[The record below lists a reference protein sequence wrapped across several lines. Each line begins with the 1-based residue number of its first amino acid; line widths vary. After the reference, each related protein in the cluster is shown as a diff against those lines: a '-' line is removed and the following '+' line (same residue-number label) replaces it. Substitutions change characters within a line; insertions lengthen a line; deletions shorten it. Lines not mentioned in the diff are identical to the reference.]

1 MRLNVL
7 NCHPRVTVSVAI
19 TLDGYMNTIDQGVL
33 RISSKGDLL
42 EVHRLRA
49 RSDAILV
56 GAETLRTD
64 DCQLTV
70 RYDQGGSAKPMKITL
85 TRSGRLGF
93 NARFFALDGAKKVIF
108 CPKSVVSKLQD
119 ELPEQSQLVGFDG
132 ESCSLSKLLETLTA
146 SGVKELMIEGGASVI
161 SQFLHEKLVD
171 RVRIA
176 ISPQIVGPAGKNRL
190 FQAAPTIGQSG
201 AEWRFISV
209 EHFDETVVIWYE
221 IMNADHH

>member
-1 MRLNVL
+1 MNNLRYR
-7 NCHPRVTVSVAI
+7 PRVTVSVAV
-19 TLDGYMNTIDQGVL
+19 TLDGYTSTTDQGVY
-33 RISSKGDLL
+33 RISSARDLS

-56 GAETLRTD
+56 GAETLRAD

-70 RYDQGGSAKPMKITL
+70 RLVQGGPTRPMKITL
-85 TRSGRLGF
+85 TRSGRLDF
-93 NARFFALDGAKKVIF
+93 KARFFALDGAEKMIF
-108 CPKSVVSKLQD
+108 CPKSVVPELQQ
-119 ELPEQSQLVGFDG
+119 ELPEQSRLVGFDG
-132 ESCSLSKLLETLTA
+132 DSCSLPKLLETLTA

-176 ISPQIVGPAGKNRL
+176 IGPQIVGSAGKNRL
-190 FQAAPTIGQSG
+190 FQAAPATGQSG
-201 AEWRFISV
+201 AEWRFVSV